1 MFNLDTCQIMKS
13 LLLNYLQYNHWANE
27 KMCNYLSGV
36 DEDEILANK
45 KAEYQTIKKVIL
57 HVADSEQTWLAR
69 LNGKNIPHMHKLD
82 SSGSFAGICSTI
94 RNNSV
99 DFIEFVSGKDDQF
112 LLSVT
117 EYVNLKGRTFSQ
129 NNAEI
134 ILHCMNHSTFH
145 RGQVM
150 SMLRYVG
157 YTDQSASDFIMF
169 LREKS

>member
-1 MFNLDTCQIMKS
+1 MKS
-13 LLLNYLQYNHWANE
+13 LLLKYLQYNHWANE

-117 EYVNLKGRTFSQ
+117 EYVNLKGKTFSQ

-169 LREKS
+169 LREKG

>member
-1 MFNLDTCQIMKS
+1 
-13 LLLNYLQYNHWANE
+13 
-27 KMCNYLSGV
+27 MCNYLSGV

-117 EYVNLKGRTFSQ
+117 EYVNLKGKTFSQ

-169 LREKS
+169 LREKG

>member
-1 MFNLDTCQIMKS
+1 MKS

>member
-1 MFNLDTCQIMKS
+1 MKT

-36 DEDEILANK
+36 DETEIVANK

-57 HVADSEQTWLAR
+57 HIADAEQTWLAR
-69 LNGKNIPHMHKLD
+69 LNGKNIPHMHNLD
-82 SSGSFAGICSTI
+82 ATSGFTDICRTI
-94 RNNSV
+94 RNNSA
-99 DFIEFVSGKDDQF
+99 DFIDFISGQGDQF
-112 LLSVT
+112 FLSST
-117 EYVNLKGRTFSQ
+117 EYINLKGKTFSQ

-145 RGQVM
+145 RGQVIC
-150 SMLRYVG
+150 MLRHVG

-169 LREKS
+169 LREKG